1 MTPDDR
7 GRDCTVVQ
15 AAVRTLVER
24 YRLGEEDAR
33 SRLAQCCAAT
43 GQTPSAVATQI
54 VLGVVDDTS
63 GAEPSTPRAPA
74 TPPADWALAIPVL

>member
-1 MTPDDR
+1 MTPDER
-7 GRDCTVVQ
+7 GRDCIVVQ
-15 AAVRTLVER
+15 TAVRTLVER

-54 VLGVVDDTS
+54 VLGVVDDQGRP
-63 GAEPSTPRAPA
+63 GAAKPSAPTA
-74 TPPADWALAIPVL
+74 APVDWALAIPVL

>member
-15 AAVRTLVER
+15 TAVRTLVDR

-43 GQTPSAVATQI
+43 GQTPSVVATQI
-54 VLGVVDDTS
+54 VLGVVDDK
-63 GAEPSTPRAPA
+63 GRPEPAKDRVPTAAP
-74 TPPADWALAIPVL
+74 TDWALAIPVL